1 MPVNDSAISLPIF
14 PLGTVLFPEGQLP
27 LRVFE
32 ARYTDMVRRC
42 LKTETPFGVCLI
54 SEGAETGPAKSF
66 ASVGC
71 SARIVD
77 TDMEQLGLLLIET
90 RGAKRFEVL
99 EHAVQ
104 KDGLVIAQVRWIA
117 ADDPLPLPDQYQPLA
132 DLLERLAR
140 ETDRLPG
147 ELRLNDGVWVSNRV
161 AEMLPVASPLKQKL
175 MALEDAGARLMLVQ
189 QILEKVIRDAN

>member
-1 MPVNDSAISLPIF
+1 MPIHDPTVSLPIF

-27 LRVFE
+27 LRIFE

-54 SEGAETGPAKSF
+54 GEGAEAGPARSF

-90 RGAKRFEVL
+90 RGTDRFEVL

-104 KDGLVIAQVRWIA
+104 KDGLVMAQVRWIA

-189 QILEKVIRDAN
+189 QILEKVIRDGS

>member
-1 MPVNDSAISLPIF
+1 MNDSAVSLPIF

-42 LKTETPFGVCLI
+42 LKSETPFGVCLI
-54 SEGAETGPAKSF
+54 GEGTEAGPAKSF

-90 RGAKRFEVL
+90 RGAERFEVL

-104 KDGLVIAQVRWIA
+104 KDGLVVAQVRWIA

-147 ELRLNDGVWVSNRV
+147 ELRLDDGVWVSNRV
-161 AEMLPVASPLKQKL
+161 AEVLPVASPLKQKL